1 VTFKEHPDCMKWI
14 KGTKKG
20 RKRELKTGVF
30 TVAFFRP
37 LFASFFF
44 SFHPISHVGPRF
56 FGFTPFLHVEIEKG
70 KKTRRK
76 TAGIQKREKK
86 GSEKGRKKG
95 YCEQP

>member
-1 VTFKEHPDCMKWI
+1 
-14 KGTKKG
+14 
-20 RKRELKTGVF
+20 
-30 TVAFFRP
+30 
-37 LFASFFF
+37 
-44 SFHPISHVGPRF
+44 
-56 FGFTPFLHVEIEKG
+56 LHVEIEKG